1 MDYVEQIWI
10 LSLAW
15 FLHRYRGSVV
25 TKSEQVVEKQR
36 DNDDFIMNYTDDLS
50 ESAWKK
56 SSFVAYTFK

>member
-1 MDYVEQIWI
+1 M
-10 LSLAW
+10 
-15 FLHRYRGSVV
+15 

-56 SSFVAYTFK
+56 SSLVAYTFK